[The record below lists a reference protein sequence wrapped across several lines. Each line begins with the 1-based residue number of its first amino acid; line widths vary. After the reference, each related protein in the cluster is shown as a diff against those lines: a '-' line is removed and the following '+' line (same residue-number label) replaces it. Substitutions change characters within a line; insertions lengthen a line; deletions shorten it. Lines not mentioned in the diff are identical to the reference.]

1 MLQDSANIIQPS
13 SAASSSSSSEEEDM
27 SSTQRKDETNIQ
39 SSSSNN
45 NASIRWNPTKEQIA
59 VLEGLYRQ
67 GIRTPTAQQIQQ
79 ITSRLRMFG
88 NIEGKNVFYWFQNH
102 KARQRQKQKQH
113 NIFYFNRLLQY
124 SAPPTSSSNGFFTP
138 TIYNYSCTT
147 ATTPPTNIVCTPTI
161 HISRVSSGT
170 CSTYM
175 QPKDASHVGYQ
186 RMLKAENTALRHS
199 QSYKSECNT
208 SLKECTSSGRRSTSI
223 HSTEKQS
230 MESAGSMN
238 IPEVITV
245 DDHEEDEVNDDGDDF
260 MAGTCSSAHI
270 NINGFRECDRTLEL
284 FPLHPTG
291 YNAICNGTVQ
301 ELGHHPQS
309 SSDYNVHEGSAACI
323 SSHESNV
330 NGCCIDRRLF
340 HFFPQD
346 PNCK

>member
-27 SSTQRKDETNIQ
+27 SSIQRKDETNIQ

-147 ATTPPTNIVCTPTI
+147 ATTPPTN
-161 HISRVSSGT
+161 
-170 CSTYM
+170 
-175 QPKDASHVGYQ
+175 K
-186 RMLKAENTALRHS
+186 NTALKHS

-309 SSDYNVHEGSAACI
+309 SSDYNVHDGSAACI